1 MEFTI
6 LFMNKKIIG
15 VSIITIIIIFS
26 TYYSTNSEE
35 KENDI
40 IFHVTLANSELYN
53 NGIYTDKFTIDIG
66 TYFFRFVPNGS
77 SPEILSIKLN
87 GQNYNFSENF
97 KLKGIPHESETSKY
111 FTWEYEGQKN
121 ITNNSLKEISIIINP
136 NGNVMGSVSVDII
149 KKKEA

>member
-1 MEFTI
+1 
-6 LFMNKKIIG
+6 MNKKSIGILIILIVIILG
-15 VSIITIIIIFS
+15 VSIS
-26 TYYSTNSEE
+26 MNSEE
-35 KENDI
+35 KDDNV
-40 IFHVTLANSELYN
+40 IFHITLADPELYT
-53 NGIYTDKFTIDIG
+53 NGIYTSNFTIESG
-66 TYFFRFVPNGS
+66 SYFFRFVPNGS